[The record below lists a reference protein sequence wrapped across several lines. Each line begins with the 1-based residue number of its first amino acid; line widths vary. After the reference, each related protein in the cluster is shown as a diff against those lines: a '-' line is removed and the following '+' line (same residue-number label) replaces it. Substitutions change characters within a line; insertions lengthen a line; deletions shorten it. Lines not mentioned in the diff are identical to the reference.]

1 MDQPRAIALDILNRV
16 EEGGWAA
23 ELLPRRL
30 AASKLDERDRRF
42 ATELVNG
49 TLRRRLQL
57 DHVLAQLSKY
67 PLEELDQA
75 VRNTL
80 RLGAYQIMHMRVPS
94 HAACDQSVR
103 LLRRVGPARA
113 TGLVNGVLRNLVRR
127 RESIDYPDRDEDPAG
142 WISVTESHP
151 LWVVTMWIEELGF
164 EETLRLC
171 RANNEP
177 ATVQLR
183 VNRLGDA
190 PAEIP
195 GQLRARGMQVSGC
208 DMAPDGL
215 HYSGG
220 GSPFELPEY
229 REGRVSV
236 QSESSQMGALALGV
250 RPGMRVLDACA
261 GRGGKTTYLAEQ
273 MGDCGEI
280 VAVDR
285 HRFKLEALERDC
297 DRLQLTIVRTLCADA
312 TDLPGDLGTFDAV
325 LVDAPCSGL
334 GILGRHPEARWQ
346 KGPKILQDMP
356 VLQRK
361 ILDAVSSRVR
371 PGGVLTYCT
380 CSIARAENARV
391 VQRFLQEQADYAP
404 GALPPTFAPVAQSSP
419 GMLQMLPHVHGSDG
433 FFIARLQRTQEGSQ

>member
-1 MDQPRAIALDILNRV
+1 MDQPREIALNILNRV

-23 ELLPRRL
+23 ELLPRWL

-67 PLEELDQA
+67 PLEELDPS

-103 LLRRVGPARA
+103 LLRRVGPVRA
-113 TGLVNGVLRNLVRR
+113 AGLVNGVLRNLVRR
-127 RESIDYPDRDEDPAG
+127 RESISYPDRNADPAG

-151 LWVVTMWIEELGF
+151 LWVVKTWIEEMGF
-164 EETLRLC
+164 DETLRLC
-171 RANNEP
+171 RANNES

-183 VNRLGDA
+183 VNRLRDA
-190 PAEIP
+190 PAEMA
-195 GQLRARGMQVSGC
+195 GQLRARGMEVNGC
-208 DMAPDGL
+208 EMAPDGL

-236 QSESSQMGALALGV
+236 QSESSQMGALAVGV

-285 HRFKLEALERDC
+285 HRFKLDALERDC
-297 DRLQLTIVRTLCADA
+297 DRLHLTIVKTLCADA
-312 TDLPGDLGTFDAV
+312 RDLPGDLGTFDAV

-346 KGPKILQDMP
+346 KGPKILRDMP
-356 VLQRK
+356 VLQRE
-361 ILDAVSSRVR
+361 ILDAVSSRVK
-371 PGGVLTYCT
+371 PGGVLIYCT
-380 CSIARAENARV
+380 CSIARAENSLV
-391 VQRFLQEQADYAP
+391 VEGFLQEQANYAP
-404 GALPPTFAPVAQSSP
+404 GDLPHLFDPVAQASA

-433 FFIARLQRTQEGSQ
+433 FFIARLHRMREGSQ

>member
-1 MDQPRAIALDILNRV
+1 MDQPREIALNILNRV

-42 ATELVNG
+42 VTELVNG

-67 PLEELDQA
+67 PLEELDPS

-103 LLRRVGPARA
+103 LLRRVGPVRA
-113 TGLVNGVLRNLVRR
+113 AGLVNGVLRNLVRR
-127 RESIDYPDRDEDPAG
+127 RESISYPDRNADPAG

-151 LWVVTMWIEELGF
+151 LWVVKTWIEEMGF
-164 EETLRLC
+164 DETLRLC
-171 RANNEP
+171 RANNES

-183 VNRLGDA
+183 VNRLRDA
-190 PAEIP
+190 PAEMA
-195 GQLRARGMQVSGC
+195 GQLRARGMEVNGC
-208 DMAPDGL
+208 EMAPDGL

-236 QSESSQMGALALGV
+236 QSESSQMGVLAVGV

-285 HRFKLEALERDC
+285 HRFKLDALERDC
-297 DRLQLTIVRTLCADA
+297 DRLHLSIVKTLCADA
-312 TDLPGDLGTFDAV
+312 RDLPGDLGTFDAV

-346 KGPKILQDMP
+346 KGPKILRDMP
-356 VLQRK
+356 VLQRE
-361 ILDAVSSRVR
+361 ILDAVSSRVK
-371 PGGVLTYCT
+371 PGGVLIYCT
-380 CSIARAENARV
+380 CSIARAENSLV
-391 VQRFLQEQADYAP
+391 VEGFLQEQANYAP
-404 GALPPTFAPVAQSSP
+404 GDLPHLFDPVAQASA

-433 FFIARLQRTQEGSQ
+433 FFIARLHRMREGSQ